1 MKQVGLSKEALGMMD
16 QTHINGMG
24 TKWNTLAAEFA
35 PEVQFDVRTNAA
47 RAERQ
52 LVIERLESLKMKLVA
67 DWMRKTRNPEK
78 FGVIRWAASEAVSL
92 AWLSGMPLLM
102 LPSLLDEKVNEA
114 LNRHA
119 RQKQILARSEPW
131 MKAA

>member
-1 MKQVGLSKEALGMMD
+1 MKRGRLSKEALVMMD

-24 TKWNTLAAEFA
+24 TKRDTLAAEFA
-35 PEVQFDVRTNAA
+35 PEVQFEVRPNGA

-52 LVIERLESLKMKLVA
+52 LMIERLESLKMKLVA
-67 DWMRKTRNPEK
+67 EWMRKTRNPEK

-92 AWLSGMPLLM
+92 AWLSGMPLLT
-102 LPSLLDEKVNEA
+102 LPTLLDEKVNEA

-119 RQKQILARSEPW
+119 RQKQILARSEQW

>member
-1 MKQVGLSKEALGMMD
+1 MMD
-16 QTHINGMG
+16 QTHIKSMG

-35 PEVQFDVRTNAA
+35 PEVRFDVRPNSA

-67 DWMRKTRNPEK
+67 EWMRKTRNPEK

-92 AWLSGMPLLM
+92 AWLSGMPLLT
-102 LPSLLDEKVNEA
+102 LPALLDEKVNEA

-119 RQKQILARSEPW
+119 RQKQILARSEQW